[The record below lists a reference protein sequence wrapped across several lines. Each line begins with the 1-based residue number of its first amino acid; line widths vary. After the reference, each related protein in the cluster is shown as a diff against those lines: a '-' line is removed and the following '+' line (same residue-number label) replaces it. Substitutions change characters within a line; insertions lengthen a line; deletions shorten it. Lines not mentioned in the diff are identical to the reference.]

1 MASAAQ
7 LNATLTIVNGQG
19 LSVNP
24 DLLANLA
31 EFQSHTTISTIKNIY
46 GNANLAVGNV
56 ISSINNIG
64 VGVTKNLWV
73 IDYYPGNIAP
83 ASSASFS
90 PWLANTTKPVGS
102 FITNG
107 GHVYTVTGNVFGLS
121 FDSVAGNVSLVG
133 ASDLIKKQG
142 TICFDNGMVGFA
154 NVFTIAQSYATSVFD
169 TVSSVNLLQNKTYG
183 SSGLG
188 YKNQTDLVTGG
199 VGNTAPLLG
208 NIVSGWGTM
217 YNITNINLITD
228 PYVFGQN
235 LLNQNLGSYGNLSD
249 NLAATG
255 LDPTDITK
263 VPQSSSTTS
272 HAPSSITSQSFVGE
286 VELPIIANV
295 TTTTTVTGNSP
306 AVVLAIY
313 ANITGANLASIVSAT
328 GFTSTNEKLK
338 TLADYLDFNKV
349 VDSNV
354 LVELKNLGIN
364 NFSDFTTYLNSRVG
378 QGYFKSW
385 SALATFLNTLEVPAL
400 KHTTTTADQNVL
412 TPGAIA
418 ALNAQT
424 GTGSGPFNNP
434 VMLDYFGALAGIPYA
449 STFHL
454 LNRNYSVVAGPI
466 ITAFG
471 QLQSAIDAYII
482 AYNAWLATG
491 TPNTAV
497 YPDPDNSTPPVGD
510 PPSTGGIDSAVG
522 NINSLLNST
531 TGVELDA
538 CNAAYYQML
547 NQLAVE
553 VANLNKA
560 GVVFGPAPANLLF
573 GFGQRI
579 GSLGAVDKTGL
590 ETHKIITNI
599 ITNDAAGDTIRAV
612 IAETNNVNI
621 LGTSGITMT
630 NDPNPRQIYSQA
642 VSQNIPITTYLSQ
655 NK

>member
-19 LSVNP
+19 LGVNP
-24 DLLANLA
+24 ALLANLA
-31 EFQSHTTISTIKNIY
+31 EFQAHTTISTIKNIY
-46 GNANLAVGNV
+46 SDANLAVGNV
-56 ISSINNIG
+56 IASINNIG
-64 VGVTKNLWV
+64 SGVTNNLWV
-73 IDYYPGNIAP
+73 IDYYPSNITP
-83 ASSASFS
+83 ASSAGISAWA
-90 PWLANTTKPVGS
+90 PNTAKPVGS

-107 GHVYTVTGNVFGLS
+107 GKLYTVTGNVYSDSFGN
-121 FDSVAGNVSLVG
+121 VITNVSLAGV
-133 ASDLIKKQG
+133 SDVVKKQG

-154 NVFTIAQSYATSVFD
+154 NVFTVAQGYATSVFD
-169 TVSSVNLLQNKTYG
+169 TVSSVHLLKDKTYG

-208 NIVSGWGTM
+208 GIVGGWGTM

-272 HAPSSITSQSFVGE
+272 HTPSSITSQSFVGE
-286 VELPIIANV
+286 VDLPIIANV

-306 AVVLAIY
+306 NVVMAIY

-328 GFTSTNEKLK
+328 GFTSTNTKLK

-349 VDSNV
+349 IDST
-354 LVELKNLGIN
+354 LLLELQNLGIN
-364 NFSDFTTYLNSRVG
+364 NFNDFTTYLNSRVG
-378 QGYFKSW
+378 QGFFKSW
-385 SALATFLNTLEVPAL
+385 AALATFLNNLQVPVL
-400 KHTTTTADQNVL
+400 GHTTTTADQNVL
-412 TPGAIA
+412 TPSAAA
-418 ALNAQT
+418 ALNAHT

-434 VMLDYFGALAGIPYA
+434 VMTDYFGALAGIPYA
-449 STFHL
+449 STFQL
-454 LNRNYSVVAGPI
+454 FNKNYSIVAAPI
-466 ITAFG
+466 IAAFA
-471 QLQSAIDAYII
+471 QLQSAITSYVA
-482 AYNAWLATG
+482 AYNAWSATG
-491 TPNTAV
+491 TPNTAIP
-497 YPDPDNSTPPVGD
+497 PDPDNSSPPVGD
-510 PPSTGGIDSAVG
+510 PPSTSGMDSAV
-522 NINSLLNST
+522 NTINSLLNST
-531 TGVELDA
+531 TGAGIDE
-538 CNAAYYQML
+538 CNSAYYQML
-547 NQLAVE
+547 NQLATE
-553 VANLNKA
+553 VNNLIKA

-590 ETHKIITNI
+590 ESDKIITNI
-599 ITNDAAGDTIRAV
+599 ITIDAAGDTIRAV
-612 IAETNNVNI
+612 IAESNNITI
-621 LGTSGITMT
+621 LGTSGITMG

-642 VSQNIPITTYLSQ
+642 TSQNIPISTYISQ